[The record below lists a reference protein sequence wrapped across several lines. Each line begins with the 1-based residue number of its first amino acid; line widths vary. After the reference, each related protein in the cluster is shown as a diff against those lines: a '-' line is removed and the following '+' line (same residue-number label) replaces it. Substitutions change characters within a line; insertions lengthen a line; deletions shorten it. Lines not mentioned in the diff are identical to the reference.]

1 MAILLLVSAALPTGV
16 TLSSPALAQ
25 GTSTPTPS
33 PGAFLDISSNRG
45 FILLLIL
52 IAIVMLVWFIPFM
65 TDLVM
70 THRSQRDAIQGR
82 GGSALVGT
90 PGAGNQPSF
99 SRRHLV
105 RALIALTIVT
115 IVGVALLL
123 VLSGNTTDAT
133 DLRKTLVAGVVAIVG
148 TVVGFYFGGRTA
160 ESAAAATTGQ
170 STGTVTLTPTTAEF
184 TALNPQR
191 VFTLFNNS
199 PEPVTVMSAAVTNG
213 NTGFKVETAGQPPGW
228 WDGNTTIIPPSKEL
242 SICISWAQP
251 AQPAAGAPPFRSTL
265 TIAHTGSGAPSA
277 QLQAT

>member
-1 MAILLLVSAALPTGV
+1 
-16 TLSSPALAQ
+16 
-25 GTSTPTPS
+25 
-33 PGAFLDISSNRG
+33 
-45 FILLLIL
+45 LLLIL

-90 PGAGNQPSF
+90 TAAGNQTSF

-170 STGTVTLTPTTAEF
+170 PTGMVTLTTSS
-184 TALNPQR
+184 LNP
-191 VFTLFNNS
+191 
-199 PEPVTVMSAAVTNG
+199 EAA
-213 NTGFKVETAGQPPGW
+213 
-228 WDGNTTIIPPSKEL
+228 
-242 SICISWAQP
+242 
-251 AQPAAGAPPFRSTL
+251 AATWCG
-265 TIAHTGSGAPSA
+265 TGSASSRTP
-277 QLQAT
+277 ATGP